1 MSTVQ
6 DSKNTMVASE
16 LFQKFEILN
25 WSYDNSV
32 DLSYSG
38 PIISQP
44 EMVCIELLNII
55 LPNKTLNTQYG
66 SRIAYYPYVYVELSN
81 VASGGSALTNII
93 YSNNPNSSRM
103 VFRACVDD
111 LNQPQNSA
119 FIKIDGD
126 RMVQKM
132 KFQAN
137 STIRFR
143 VLLPNGELFRVNDS
157 EYFSP
162 NEPNAKNQI
171 TALFAIK
178 RN

>member
-1 MSTVQ
+1 
-6 DSKNTMVASE
+6 
-16 LFQKFEILN
+16 
-25 WSYDNSV
+25 
-32 DLSYSG
+32 
-38 PIISQP
+38 
-44 EMVCIELLNII
+44 
-55 LPNKTLNTQYG
+55 
-66 SRIAYYPYVYVELSN
+66 
-81 VASGGSALTNII
+81 
-93 YSNNPNSSRM
+93 M

-178 RN
+178 RG